1 MKLSHIFEL
10 CVILTDIS
18 ILMKFD
24 KIYKVVAFLLLATF
38 LLGDTSFGQKII
50 ETPKTSKKKKHLDT
64 ECNLSDYERQYIF
77 TKVENLAT
85 FRGFS
90 PEWFKYA
97 QNNFDFTL
105 VSQKLVDTT
114 QIFHDSIF
122 LKFIVTKAGLI
133 CKIEVLKGNQ
143 ILAAPA
149 IKLIKQ
155 SSPWIPA
162 VSGGRNLN
170 AYRTLKIEVV
180 VDKQKNE
187 FKIVRDFNSYM
198 NPDG

>member
-1 MKLSHIFEL
+1 ML
-10 CVILTDIS
+10 CVILTDIL

-24 KIYKVVAFLLLATF
+24 KIYKVVAFLLILTF
-38 LLGDTSFGQKII
+38 LWVDTSFGQKII
-50 ETPKTSKKKKHLDT
+50 ETPKTSKKKKHSDK
-64 ECNLSDYERQYIF
+64 ECNLTNYERQYIF

-85 FRGFS
+85 YKGFS

-97 QNNFDFTL
+97 QNNFDFNS
-105 VSQKLVDTT
+105 VSQKLADT
-114 QIFHDSIF
+114 IKNFHDSIF
-122 LKFIVTKAGLI
+122 LRFIVTKTGLI
-133 CKIEVLKGNQ
+133 CKVEILKGNT
-143 ILAAPA
+143 ILSDPA
-149 IKLIKQ
+149 IKLIKK

-170 AYRTLKIEVV
+170 AYRILKIEVV
-180 VDKQKNE
+180 IDKQQND